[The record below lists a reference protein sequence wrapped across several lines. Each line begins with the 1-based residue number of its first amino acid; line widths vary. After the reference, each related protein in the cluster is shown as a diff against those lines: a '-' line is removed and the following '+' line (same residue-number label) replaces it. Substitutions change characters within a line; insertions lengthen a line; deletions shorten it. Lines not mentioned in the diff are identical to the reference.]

1 MSENAAIIL
10 QARMGSTRLPGKVL
24 ALVAGKSI
32 LEHCVCRLRA
42 HSGLPVILATTTLSE
57 DDVLV
62 AAAERLGVPFVRGS
76 EDDVLSRYV
85 LAAATFDVKE
95 VIRATADNP
104 AVDMDAPR
112 RTLDLLERTGADYVV
127 ERGLPV
133 GAAVEAV
140 SAAALFLANA
150 STNDPYDREHVTPF
164 IRRERQFFSLD
175 GLAPGSLRGSNLRLS
190 VDTAEDLA
198 FMRQL
203 MTQVAMSNGAPPSLE
218 RIIAAAA
225 RMSRPEQASTSAE
238 GQAR

>member
-24 ALVAGKSI
+24 AVVAGKSI

-42 HSGLPVILATTTLSE
+42 HSGLPVILATTTLPE

-85 LAAATFDVKE
+85 LAVATFDVTE

-127 ERGLPV
+127 ERGLPI

-140 SAAALFLANA
+140 SAAALVLADA
-150 STNDPYDREHVTPF
+150 STSNPYDREHVTPF
-164 IRRERQFFSLD
+164 IRRHRQFTSLD
-175 GLAPGSLRGSNLRLS
+175 CLAPASLRRPKLRLS
-190 VDTAEDLA
+190 VDTADDLA
-198 FMRQL
+198 ALRRL
-203 MTQVAMSNGAPPSLE
+203 MVQVAMSDGTPTSLSS
-218 RIIAAAA
+218 IIAAADGRA
-225 RMSRPEQASTSAE
+225 GAERVVTGTE
-238 GQAR
+238 GQPR